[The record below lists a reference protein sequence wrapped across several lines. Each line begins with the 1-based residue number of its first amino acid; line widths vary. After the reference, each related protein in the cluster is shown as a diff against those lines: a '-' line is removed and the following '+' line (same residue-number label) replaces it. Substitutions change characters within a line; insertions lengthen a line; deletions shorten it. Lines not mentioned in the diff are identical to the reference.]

1 MEKQPVKNCVLLAT
15 SGAFQHRLHKKAWSS
30 SLIVSHGNSS
40 FHLYSILL
48 LSMFFVSGAGDF
60 LASG

>member
-1 MEKQPVKNCVLLAT
+1 MEKQPVKNCVLPAT
-15 SGAFQHRLHKKAWSS
+15 SGALQHRLHKKAWSS
-30 SLIVSHGNSS
+30 SLTVSHGNNS

-48 LSMFFVSGAGDF
+48 LSVCFVGGAGDI